1 VSPTLLENSGPAPV
15 PAATT
20 VLGVLG
26 GIASGKSLVAQLL
39 AGSGGLVIDADE
51 LVDEMYSEPAFC
63 ARVAEHFGPRVRRP
77 DGGIDRAA
85 LGRLVFGD
93 ASERRRLE
101 GWIHP
106 HVRARIEQRLTEARA
121 ARVPRVVLDVPLLL
135 ENDAQHHL
143 ASSCSALVFVD
154 APRAQREARAL
165 ERGWAAD
172 ELARRESTQMPLEEK
187 RRRAQHV
194 IDNHGTRKQL
204 AAAVKELLRAL
215 ALD

>member
-1 VSPTLLENSGPAPV
+1 VSPTLLENSGPAPI
-15 PAATT
+15 PATT

-26 GIASGKSLVAQLL
+26 GIASGKSLVARLL
-39 AGSGGLVIDADE
+39 AGPEGVVIDADE
-51 LVDEMYSEPAFC
+51 LVDAAYADAAFRE
-63 ARVAEHFGPRVRRP
+63 RVLEHFGPRVRHK

-85 LGRLVFGD
+85 LGRLVFD
-93 ASERRRLE
+93 DPLERRRLE

-106 HVRARIEQRLTEARA
+106 LVRERIEQRMTEARA

-154 APRAQREARAL
+154 ASRAQREARARG
-165 ERGWAAD
+165 RGWATD
-172 ELARRESTQMPLEEK
+172 ELARREATQLPLEEK

-194 IDNHGTRKQL
+194 VENHGTKEQL
-204 AAAVKELLRAL
+204 AAAVKELRSAL
-215 ALD
+215 TLD

>member
-1 VSPTLLENSGPAPV
+1 MSPTLLQNSGPSPV

-26 GIASGKSLVAQLL
+26 GIASGKSLAARLL
-39 AGSGGLVIDADE
+39 AGPGGVVIDADE
-51 LVDEMYSEPAFC
+51 LVDAMYSDPSFRE
-63 ARVAEHFGPRVRRP
+63 RVVEHFGARVRQA
-77 DGGIDRAA
+77 DGSIDRAA
-85 LGRLVFGD
+85 LGRLVFD
-93 ASERRRLE
+93 DPRERRRLE

-106 HVRARIEQRLTEARA
+106 RVREKIEQRMSEARA

-165 ERGWAAD
+165 ARGWAAG
-172 ELARRESTQMPLEEK
+172 ELARREATQMPLEEK
-187 RRRAQHV
+187 RSRAQYT
-194 IDNHGTRKQL
+194 IENHGTKQQL
-204 AAAVKELLRAL
+204 SEAVSELLSAL